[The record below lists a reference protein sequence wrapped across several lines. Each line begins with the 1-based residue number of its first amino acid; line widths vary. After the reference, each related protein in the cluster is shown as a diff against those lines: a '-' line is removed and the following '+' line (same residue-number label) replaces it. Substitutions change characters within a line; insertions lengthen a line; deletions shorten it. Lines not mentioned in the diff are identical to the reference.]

1 MYLWLKAFHIIAMV
15 CWFAGLFYLPR
26 LFVYHAMSEDQTS
39 RERFCVMERKLY
51 RGIMMPSML
60 ATLVLG
66 LWMLYL
72 TPGWLSQGWLH
83 AKLTLVVLL
92 IGYHHACGAMLKRFA
107 RGEPGRSH
115 VFYRW
120 FNEVPVLFLLLIVLL
135 VVLKPSDPG
144 VLSMS
149 LPALLDQRLRLPMVA
164 APMFLVSNPQLVLAC
179 CRSGIV
185 GSFPALNQ
193 RESSGFEGWL
203 EEIGAGLQA
212 LDNPAPYAV
221 NLIVHNTN
229 PRLQADLRICVE
241 HRVPIV
247 ITSLGAVREVVDA
260 VHGYGGLVFHD
271 VTTRRHAEK
280 AAEAGVDGLIAV
292 AAGAG
297 GHAGTWSP
305 FALVAE
311 IRQFFDKT
319 LLLAG
324 CINHGHE
331 ILAAQMLG
339 ADLAYLGTRF
349 IATRESN
356 ASDAYKQMILE
367 ARAADIVHTPAVS
380 GVPAS
385 FMRQSLEAAGYDLK
399 RLTDKADMDYGE
411 KLKPVN
417 DEAKA
422 WKTVWSAGQGA
433 GNIDDLPGAD
443 ELVARLDREYR
454 AALRNMDRLAN
465 RWPR

>member
-1 MYLWLKAFHIIAMV
+1 
-15 CWFAGLFYLPR
+15 
-26 LFVYHAMSEDQTS
+26 
-39 RERFCVMERKLY
+39 
-51 RGIMMPSML
+51 
-60 ATLVLG
+60 
-66 LWMLYL
+66 
-72 TPGWLSQGWLH
+72 
-83 AKLTLVVLL
+83 
-92 IGYHHACGAMLKRFA
+92 
-107 RGEPGRSH
+107 
-115 VFYRW
+115 
-120 FNEVPVLFLLLIVLL
+120 
-135 VVLKPSDPG
+135 
-144 VLSMS
+144 MS

-260 VHGYGGLVFHD
+260 VHSYGGLVFHD

-349 IATRESN
+349 IATREQCLRRLQADDPGGTRRRHRAHPGGVRRTGQLHAAKPGGRRLRSE
-356 ASDAYKQMILE
+356 APDRQGRHELRRETQAGERRGQGLE
-367 ARAADIVHTPAVS
+367 DRGPPARA
-380 GVPAS
+380 
-385 FMRQSLEAAGYDLK
+385 
-399 RLTDKADMDYGE
+399 
-411 KLKPVN
+411 
-417 DEAKA
+417 
-422 WKTVWSAGQGA
+422 
-433 GNIDDLPGAD
+433 
-443 ELVARLDREYR
+443 R
-454 AALRNMDRLAN
+454 AT
-465 RWPR
+465 